1 MPNGREGAVRRGQI
15 DIPIVVIDASAPTKR
30 HGQALLTD
38 CP

>member
-1 MPNGREGAVRRGQI
+1 MPDGREGAVRRCQI
-15 DIPIVVIDASAPTKR
+15 DIPIVVIDASAATKR